1 VSQGY
6 ELTNSK
12 AGLTAFGSVAGAA
25 IVGSVFG
32 VTGAGLAGY
41 KISRHYKDLE
51 EFFFTP
57 LSDVSPGLA
66 YTIVIS
72 GWIENLDDGINQWHH
87 LTELNPMLEV
97 MLLNYDRQCL
107 IDLTSAAE
115 AYMKAT
121 AVSYGVYGAAVA
133 ATGSFAVAASLPI
146 TALSSVAMLDN
157 PWNLCLTKSEQVY

>member
-1 VSQGY
+1 M
-6 ELTNSK
+6 N
-12 AGLTAFGSVAGAA
+12 
-25 IVGSVFG
+25 
-32 VTGAGLAGY
+32 
-41 KISRHYKDLE
+41 RHFKDLE
-51 EFFFTP
+51 EFFFIP

-72 GWIENLDDGINQWHH
+72 GWIESMDDGINQWSH

-97 MLLNYDRQCL
+97 MLLIYDRKCL
-107 IDLTSAAE
+107 IDLTTAAK
-115 AYMKAT
+115 AYMQAT

-157 PWNLCLTKSEQVY
+157 PWNLCLTKSDQVQHPI